1 MADPPINPNIR
12 PPLGTFVT
20 PGPHPSHGGNPY
32 SDDMRQSVIAMW
44 KNGDDLQSPFLKHL
58 RGMKLFPHIV
68 TCRRWISRFVEY
80 DHVNPMRAT
89 GNHPS
94 EREIQG
100 QNLIQLAIFRSTNP
114 KATTDETQAHL
125 FNLKIQ
131 QISFHH
137 SLPPKFYKLKVF
149 LI

>member
-1 MADPPINPNIR
+1 MADLPINPNIR

-32 SDDMRQSVIAMW
+32 SDDMHQSVIVMW
-44 KNGDDLQSPFLKHL
+44 QNGDDLQSPFLEHL

-68 TCRRWISRFVEY
+68 TCQRWISRFVEY
-80 DHVNPMRAT
+80 GHVNPMRAT

-100 QNLIQLAIFRSTNP
+100 QI
-114 KATTDETQAHL
+114 
-125 FNLKIQ
+125 
-131 QISFHH
+131 
-137 SLPPKFYKLKVF
+137 
-149 LI
+149 